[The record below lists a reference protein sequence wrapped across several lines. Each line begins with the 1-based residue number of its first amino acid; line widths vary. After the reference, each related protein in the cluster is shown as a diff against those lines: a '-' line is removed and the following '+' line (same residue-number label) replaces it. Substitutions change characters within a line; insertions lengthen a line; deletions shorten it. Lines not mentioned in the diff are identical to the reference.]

1 MARAKKTITIPEQK
15 IINKIYWI
23 RGKKVMLDFDL
34 SEMYGVETKQLKR
47 QVKRNMERFP
57 KDFMFELTNKEF
69 ENLRCQIGTSSWGGS
84 RYTPMAFTEQGV
96 AMISGVLY
104 SKTAIE
110 VHIQIVRVFIKM
122 KEVLLTNK
130 NLFIKLQRIEA
141 KVANQD
147 GRIEKHEE
155 KILAIF
161 VALKKL
167 LNPPPAPRRKIGFRR
182 SDEKDQ

>member
-34 SEMYGVETKQLKR
+34 SEMYG
-47 QVKRNMERFP
+47 
-57 KDFMFELTNKEF
+57 
-69 ENLRCQIGTSSWGGS
+69 
-84 RYTPMAFTEQGV
+84 
-96 AMISGVLY
+96 
-104 SKTAIE
+104 
-110 VHIQIVRVFIKM
+110 
-122 KEVLLTNK
+122 
-130 NLFIKLQRIEA
+130 IEA